1 MLKYYLIQE
10 ITEAKYKKLL
20 KPDYN
25 SDINQIGVCQEA
37 SHLIDGSMILAT
49 KLEEAT
55 FETGIDEEDE
65 ED

>member
-1 MLKYYLIQE
+1 MIKYYLIQE

-20 KPDYN
+20 KPTYN

-37 SHLIDGSMILAT
+37 SHLIDGSMVLAT